1 MDRRFLNAY
10 VDPAPFRLLGRSL
23 YPWCLKY
30 RVRLM
35 ALDSPLLTGSRGIT
49 PADLIFACQVCA
61 EEQLGAIGWRDQLRI
76 VSLENN
82 PAKFERLLEAF
93 AGYILVQD
101 WPKFWEQSKA
111 KAGGG
116 GDKGVP
122 WPLSIVANLI
132 ASGIEEKRA
141 WEMPECQ
148 AIWLNSAL
156 AIRKGADV
164 AIMSPEE
171 EAFIAEELAKDKAAA
186 AAESPSN
193 PAKETPDD
201 GTIPGA

>member
-1 MDRRFLNAY
+1 
-10 VDPAPFRLLGRSL
+10 
-23 YPWCLKY
+23 
-30 RVRLM
+30 M
-35 ALDSPLLTGSRGIT
+35 AFDSPLVTGSRGIT

-61 EEQLGAIGWRDQLRI
+61 EEQLGEVGWRDRLRI
-76 VSLENN
+76 VTLSHH

-101 WPKFWEQSKA
+101 WPKFWEQTKTKSR
-111 KAGGG
+111 G

-132 ASGIEEKRA
+132 ANGITEQRA

-171 EAFIAEELAKDKAAA
+171 EAFMAEEEAKEAAA
-186 AAESPSN
+186 AASN
-193 PAKETPDD
+193 PAKESTP
-201 GTIPGA
+201 

>member
-35 ALDSPLLTGSRGIT
+35 ALDSPLVTGSRGIS
-49 PADLIFACQVCA
+49 PADLLFACQVCA
-61 EEQLGAIGWRDQLRI
+61 EEPLGRKIGLIDQLRLM
-76 VSLENN
+76 SLSRN
-82 PAKFERLLEAF
+82 PEKFERLLEAF

-101 WPKFWEQSKA
+101 WPKFWEQSKT
-111 KAGGG
+111 KSGG

-171 EAFIAEELAKDKAAA
+171 EAFMAEEEAKEKAAA
-186 AAESPSN
+186 SAASN
-193 PAKETPDD
+193 PAKETPDEP
-201 GTIPGA
+201 IPGA

>member
-1 MDRRFLNAY
+1 MLN
-10 VDPAPFRLLGRSL
+10 
-23 YPWCLKY
+23 
-30 RVRLM
+30 
-35 ALDSPLLTGSRGIT
+35 
-49 PADLIFACQVCA
+49 
-61 EEQLGAIGWRDQLRI
+61 
-76 VSLENN
+76 
-82 PAKFERLLEAF
+82 AF

-101 WPKFWEQSKA
+101 WPKFWEQTKTKS
-111 KAGGG
+111 GG

-132 ASGIEEKRA
+132 ASGIPEQRA

-171 EAFIAEELAKDKAAA
+171 EAFMAEEEAKEAAA
-186 AAESPSN
+186 NASN
-193 PAKETPDD
+193 PAKESPPTTD
-201 GTIPGA
+201 GPIP

>member
-1 MDRRFLNAY
+1 MDKRFLAAFI
-10 VDPAPFRLLGRSL
+10 DPAPFRLLGRSL

-35 ALDSPLLTGSRGIT
+35 AFDSPLVTGSRGVT

-61 EEQLGAIGWRDQLRI
+61 EERLGEIALSDRLRI
-76 VSLENN
+76 VYYERR

-101 WPKFWEQSKA
+101 WPKFWEQTKKSS
-111 KAGGG
+111 GGS
-116 GDKGVP
+116 KGVP

-132 ASGIEEKRA
+132 TNGIDEKRA

-156 AIRKGADV
+156 AISKGADV

-171 EAFIAEELAKDKAAA
+171 EAFMAEEEAKDAAPPA
-186 AAESPSN
+186 SN
-193 PAKETPDD
+193 RAKETP
-201 GTIPGA
+201 

>member
-1 MDRRFLNAY
+1 VDRRFLNAY
-10 VDPAPFRLLGRSL
+10 VDPAPFKLLGRTL

-35 ALDSPLLTGSRGIT
+35 AFDSPLVTGSRGVT

-61 EEQLGAIGWRDQLRI
+61 EEELGGRIGWIDQLRI
-76 VSLENN
+76 ISLSSK
-82 PAKFERLLEAF
+82 PAKFERLLKAF
-93 AGYILVQD
+93 AGYVLVD
-101 WPKFWEQSKA
+101 NWPKFWEQTKTKS
-111 KAGGG
+111 GGR
-116 GDKGVP
+116 DKGVP

-132 ASGIEEKRA
+132 ASGIPEKRA

-171 EAFIAEELAKDKAAA
+171 EAFMAEEEAREAAA
-186 AAESPSN
+186 AASN
-193 PAKETPDD
+193 PAKESTP
-201 GTIPGA
+201 

>member
-1 MDRRFLNAY
+1 MDKRFLAAFI
-10 VDPAPFRLLGRSL
+10 DPAPFRLLGRSL

-35 ALDSPLLTGSRGIT
+35 AFDSPLVTGSRGIT

-61 EEQLGAIGWRDQLRI
+61 EEPLGNIRWRDQLRMFDL
-76 VSLENN
+76 SRN
-82 PAKFERLLEAF
+82 PDKFERLLEAF

-101 WPKFWEQSKA
+101 WPKFWEQTKKSS
-111 KAGGG
+111 AGS
-116 GDKGVP
+116 KGVP
-122 WPLSIVANLI
+122 WPLSIVANLT
-132 ASGIEEKRA
+132 ASGIDYKQA

-156 AIRKGADV
+156 AISKGADV

-171 EAFIAEELAKDKAAA
+171 EAFMAEEEAKDAAA
-186 AAESPSN
+186 LASN
-193 PAKETPDD
+193 PAKITP
-201 GTIPGA
+201 

>member
-1 MDRRFLNAY
+1 MDKRFLAAFI
-10 VDPAPFRLLGRSL
+10 DPAPFRLLGRSM

-35 ALDSPLLTGSRGIT
+35 AFDSPLVTGSRGVT

-61 EEQLGAIGWRDQLRI
+61 EEPLGSLSWRDQLRML
-76 VSLENN
+76 SLARK
-82 PAKFERLLEAF
+82 PAKFEAMLEAF

-101 WPKFWEQSKA
+101 WPKFWEQTKKSS
-111 KAGGG
+111 GGS
-116 GDKGVP
+116 KGVP

-132 ASGIEEKRA
+132 TNGIDEKRA

-156 AIRKGADV
+156 AISKGADV

-171 EAFIAEELAKDKAAA
+171 EAFMAEEEAKEAAA
-186 AAESPSN
+186 PASN
-193 PAKETPDD
+193 PAKVTTP
-201 GTIPGA
+201 

>member
-1 MDRRFLNAY
+1 MDKRFLAAFI
-10 VDPAPFRLLGRSL
+10 DPAPFRLLGRSL

-35 ALDSPLLTGSRGIT
+35 AFDSPLVTGSRPIT

-61 EEQLGAIGWRDQLRI
+61 EEPLGEIGWRDQLRML
-76 VSLENN
+76 SLARK
-82 PAKFERLLEAF
+82 PQKFEAMLEAF

-101 WPKFWEQSKA
+101 WPKFWEQTKKSS
-111 KAGGG
+111 AGS
-116 GDKGVP
+116 KGVP
-122 WPLSIVANLI
+122 WPLSIVANLT
-132 ASGIEEKRA
+132 ASGIDYKQA

-156 AIRKGADV
+156 AISKGADV

-171 EAFIAEELAKDKAAA
+171 EAFMAEEEAKEAAA
-186 AAESPSN
+186 PASN
-193 PAKETPDD
+193 PAKETP
-201 GTIPGA
+201 

>member
-1 MDRRFLNAY
+1 MDKRFLAAFI
-10 VDPAPFRLLGRSL
+10 DPAPFRLLGRSL

-35 ALDSPLLTGSRGIT
+35 AFDSPLVTGSRGIT

-61 EEQLGAIGWRDQLRI
+61 EEPLGSLGWRDQLRMMH
-76 VSLENN
+76 LARN

-101 WPKFWEQSKA
+101 WPKFWEQTKKTS
-111 KAGGG
+111 GGS
-116 GDKGVP
+116 KGVP

-132 ASGIEEKRA
+132 TNGIDEKRA

-156 AIRKGADV
+156 AISKGADV

-171 EAFIAEELAKDKAAA
+171 EAFMAEEEAKDAAA
-186 AAESPSN
+186 TASN
-193 PAKETPDD
+193 PAKETP
-201 GTIPGA
+201 

>member
-1 MDRRFLNAY
+1 
-10 VDPAPFRLLGRSL
+10 
-23 YPWCLKY
+23 
-30 RVRLM
+30 M
-35 ALDSPLLTGSRGIT
+35 AFDSPLVTGSRGVT

-61 EEQLGAIGWRDQLRI
+61 EEPLGEIGWRDQLRI
-76 VSLENN
+76 LHLGRRPE
-82 PAKFERLLEAF
+82 KFESLVEAF
-93 AGYILVQD
+93 GGYILVQD

-111 KAGGG
+111 KSGG

-132 ASGIEEKRA
+132 ASGIPEKRA

-171 EAFIAEELAKDKAAA
+171 EAFMAEEEAREAAA
-186 AAESPSN
+186 AASN
-193 PAKETPDD
+193 PAKESTP
-201 GTIPGA
+201 

>member
-1 MDRRFLNAY
+1 VDRRFLNAY

-35 ALDSPLLTGSRGIT
+35 AFDSPLVTGSRGVT

-61 EEQLGAIGWRDQLRI
+61 EEPLGELGWRDRLQILVLNRNPKR
-76 VSLENN
+76 LEQM
-82 PAKFERLLEAF
+82 LEAF

-101 WPKFWEQSKA
+101 WPKFWEQNKA
-111 KAGGG
+111 KSGG

-122 WPLSIVANLI
+122 WPLAIVANLI
-132 ASGIEEKRA
+132 VSGIDEKRA

-156 AIRKGADV
+156 AISKGADV
-164 AIMSPEE
+164 AIMSPDE
-171 EAFIAEELAKDKAAA
+171 EAFMAEELAREQAAA
-186 AAESPSN
+186 TPSN
-193 PAKETPDD
+193 PAKETTDEP
-201 GTIPGA
+201 IPRG

>member
-1 MDRRFLNAY
+1 
-10 VDPAPFRLLGRSL
+10 
-23 YPWCLKY
+23 
-30 RVRLM
+30 M
-35 ALDSPLLTGSRGIT
+35 AFDSPLVTGSRGIT

-61 EEQLGAIGWRDQLRI
+61 EEPLGDISWRDKIRI
-76 VSLENN
+76 LSLNRR
-82 PAKFERLLEAF
+82 PAKFERLLETF

-101 WPKFWEQSKA
+101 WPKFWEQTKTKS
-111 KAGGG
+111 GG

-132 ASGIEEKRA
+132 ASGITEQRA

-164 AIMSPEE
+164 SIMSPEE
-171 EAFIAEELAKDKAAA
+171 EAFMAEEEAKDKAADA
-186 AAESPSN
+186 AASN
-193 PAKETPDD
+193 PAKESTP
-201 GTIPGA
+201 